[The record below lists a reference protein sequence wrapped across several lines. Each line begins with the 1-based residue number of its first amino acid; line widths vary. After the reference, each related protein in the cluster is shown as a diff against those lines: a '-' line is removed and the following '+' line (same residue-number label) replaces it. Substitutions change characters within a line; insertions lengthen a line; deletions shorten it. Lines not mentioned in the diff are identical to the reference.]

1 MPRTP
6 TASLDHCATCS
17 GCCSCRLALDG
28 NISDFG
34 PIAWERADDSAG
46 VAKLIAEFKTKQM
59 QMHATT
65 IVVRRNPRD
74 PARPAGRPISYAGGA
89 SPTMQH
95 YYAGSSRNLESDP
108 QYARAVQCPDRG
120 YRQIAGNLLS

>member
-1 MPRTP
+1 
-6 TASLDHCATCS
+6 
-17 GCCSCRLALDG
+17 LALDG

-74 PARPAGRPISYAGGA
+74 PAPPAGRPISHAGGA
-89 SPTMQH
+89 SPTMQD
-95 YYAGSSRNLESDP
+95 YYAGSGSRNLESDP
-108 QYARAVQCPDRG
+108 RYGGTVRARARCNAQIDIDRS
-120 YRQIAGNLLS
+120 QATCS